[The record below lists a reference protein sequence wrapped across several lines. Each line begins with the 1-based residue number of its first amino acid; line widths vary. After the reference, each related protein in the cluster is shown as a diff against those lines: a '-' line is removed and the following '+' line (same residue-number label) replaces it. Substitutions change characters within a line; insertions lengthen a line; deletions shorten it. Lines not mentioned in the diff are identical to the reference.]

1 VNVCRHGWVKLAA
14 GSQTEAHDEKS
25 VTGHDG
31 QHTDDAEYD
40 EVAVHYCYTASGA

>member
-1 VNVCRHGWVKLAA
+1 VCRHGWVKLAA

-25 VTGHDG
+25 VTGNDG